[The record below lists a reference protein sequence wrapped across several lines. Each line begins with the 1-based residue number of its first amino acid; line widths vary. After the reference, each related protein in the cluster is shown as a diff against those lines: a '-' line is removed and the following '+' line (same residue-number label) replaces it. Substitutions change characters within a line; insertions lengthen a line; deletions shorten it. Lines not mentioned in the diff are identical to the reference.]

1 MYNCN
6 WILALTSV
14 CLVALAGWTATR
26 PDACE
31 GMRLVFHNGSF
42 GCHAVTDTGLVRF
55 GTLDDCA
62 NECDRQ
68 HYKALG
74 GATGRRSLVG
84 PVELPRATASFT
96 GGSADVGNLDAA
108 TAPPPPFPPPFSPC
122 LTWNCMY
129 YDASAI

>member
-14 CLVALAGWTATR
+14 CLVALSGWTAAR

-42 GCHAVTDTGLVRF
+42 GCHGVTDTGLVRF

-74 GATGRRSLVG
+74 GATGRRSLG
-84 PVELPRATASFT
+84 PLQAMSKIQ
-96 GGSADVGNLDAA
+96 SAFFISSTFN
-108 TAPPPPFPPPFSPC
+108 TC
-122 LTWNCMY
+122 LQTCKLEWNSCLKFCLSQKVNMTKEWG
-129 YDASAI
+129 